1 MTPQITSS
9 HLLSFC
15 NEVKRILQVQLED
28 GDTCE
33 SRLCFLSS
41 VLQNQ
46 GKGKPGA
53 GLTGGIFQESL
64 WKDMF
69 FSQSPDRFSEPEE
82 KDADYCFD
90 GIPFSHKTIGWRGN
104 GALALAWSKNPA
116 SGLQRTQFNSSMVIA
131 CTKQPKARGLW
142 EGIQMGL
149 YVIPVDWLK
158 DNVVLSSNNK
168 TDSLIEAKYT
178 IQGLRYACDAGLH
191 VALHYDHSAG
201 EDHSLSFW
209 TAGRSAAVRSRSADE
224 SHPSTLFPPHQ

>member
-1 MTPQITSS
+1 MKDNFQ
-9 HLLSFC
+9 LLAFC
-15 NEVKRILQVQLED
+15 NEVKRILKLPLPD
-28 GDTCE
+28 GDSCE

-53 GLTGGIFQESL
+53 GLTGGILQESL

-90 GIPFSHKTIGWRGN
+90 GVPLSHKTIGWSGT
-104 GALALAWSKNPA
+104 GDLALHWSKNPA

-131 CTKQPKARGLW
+131 CTRRPMARGVW
-142 EGIQMGL
+142 EGLEMGL

-158 DNVVLSSNNK
+158 ENVELSNNNK
-168 TDSLIEAKYT
+168 TTALIKTKYT
-178 IQGLRYACDAGLH
+178 REGMRYACNAGLH
-191 VALHYDHSAG
+191 VALHYDHFAG
-201 EDHSLSFW
+201 VDHSLSFW
-209 TAGRSAAVRSRSADE
+209 TLGRSAAVRFRSAEE
-224 SHPSTLFPPHQ
+224 SPPSTLFPPHQ